1 LREIDSAAAVG
12 YHVPMTDAVAR
23 PSNTT
28 TFLFLAGALIAFSHL
43 ANEWVK
49 LEQPWGPTWKAAGIV
64 VLGLY
69 ALSRHA
75 RLAGCG
81 LLFSSAGDVLLE
93 LDGLFVFG
101 MAAFG
106 IAHICY
112 AAAFMNL
119 IRRDGPNIA
128 AWPLAM
134 GVLGISIV
142 LGVWLA
148 PGMGA
153 LTVPA
158 LVYQLIIS
166 MMVMLALMSK
176 APMLAR
182 IGAVLF
188 MLSDTLI
195 AVGMFK
201 DVEVP
206 VGSVWVTYAAAQ
218 IMLAWGLTRPAAD

>member
-1 LREIDSAAAVG
+1 
-12 YHVPMTDAVAR
+12 MTEAVAR
-23 PSNTT
+23 PNQAATL
-28 TFLFLAGALIAFSHL
+28 LFFAGAVIALSHL

-49 LEQPWGPTWKAAGIV
+49 LELPWGPTWKAAGIV

-69 ALSRHA
+69 ALSQRA
-75 RLAGCG
+75 WLAGWG
-81 LLFSSAGDVLLE
+81 LLLSSAGDVLLE

-106 IAHICY
+106 AAHICY
-112 AAAFMNL
+112 AAAFVNL
-119 IRRDGPNIA
+119 IRRDGPNIG

-153 LTVPA
+153 LAAPA
-158 LVYQLIIS
+158 LIYQLIIS
-166 MMVMLALMSK
+166 LMVMLALLSR
-176 APMLAR
+176 APMVAR
-182 IGAVLF
+182 MGAVLF

-195 AVGMFK
+195 AVGMFR
-201 DVEVP
+201 DVETP
-206 VGSVWVTYAAAQ
+206 LGSVWITYAAAQ
-218 IMLAWGLTRPAAD
+218 IMLAWGLTRPAQD

>member
-1 LREIDSAAAVG
+1 
-12 YHVPMTDAVAR
+12 MTETVAR
-23 PSNTT
+23 PNNTAAL
-28 TFLFLAGALIAFSHL
+28 LFLAGAVIALSHL

-49 LEQPWGPTWKAAGIV
+49 LEQPWGPAWKAAGIV

-69 ALSRHA
+69 ALSQRA
-75 RLAGCG
+75 WLAGCG
-81 LLFSSAGDVLLE
+81 LLFSAAGDVLLE

-106 IAHICY
+106 VAHICY
-112 AAAFMNL
+112 AAAFVKL
-119 IRRDGPNIA
+119 IRRDGPNIG

-148 PGMGA
+148 PGMGS
-153 LTVPA
+153 LTAPA
-158 LVYQLIIS
+158 LIYQLIIS
-166 MMVMLALMSK
+166 IMVMLALLSR

-182 IGAVLF
+182 IGAVVF

-195 AVGMFK
+195 AVGMFR
-201 DVEVP
+201 DVSVP

-218 IMLAWGLTRPAAD
+218 IMLAWGLTRPIED

>member
-1 LREIDSAAAVG
+1 
-12 YHVPMTDAVAR
+12 MTDAAAR
-23 PSNTT
+23 PSNATT
-28 TFLFLAGALIAFSHL
+28 LLFLAGAAIALSHL

-69 ALSRHA
+69 ALSQRA
-75 RLAGCG
+75 WLAGWG
-81 LLFSSAGDVLLE
+81 LLLSSAGDVLLE
-93 LDGLFVFG
+93 IEGLFVFG

-106 IAHICY
+106 AAHICY
-112 AAAFMNL
+112 AAAFVNL

-153 LTVPA
+153 LTAPA
-158 LVYQLIIS
+158 LIYQLIIS
-166 MMVMLALMSK
+166 LMVMLALLSR
-176 APMLAR
+176 APLLAR

-195 AVGMFK
+195 AVGMFR
-201 DVEVP
+201 EVAVP
-206 VGSVWVTYAAAQ
+206 PGSVWLTYAAAQ
-218 IMLAWGLTRPAAD
+218 IMLAWGLTRPAED

>member
-1 LREIDSAAAVG
+1 MTEAVE
-12 YHVPMTDAVAR
+12 R
-23 PSNTT
+23 PNKIATL
-28 TFLFLAGALIAFSHL
+28 LFLAGAVIALSHL
-43 ANEWVK
+43 ANEWAR
-49 LEQPWGPTWKAAGIV
+49 LAQPWGPTWKAAGIV

-69 ALSRHA
+69 ALGQRA
-75 RLAGCG
+75 WLAGCG

-106 IAHICY
+106 VAHICY
-112 AAAFMNL
+112 AAAFVNL
-119 IRRDGPNIA
+119 IRRDGPNIG

-148 PGMGA
+148 PGMGS
-153 LTVPA
+153 LTAPA
-158 LVYQLIIS
+158 LIYQLIIS
-166 MMVMLALMSK
+166 IMVMLALLSR

-182 IGAVLF
+182 IGAVVF

-195 AVGMFK
+195 AVGMFR
-201 DVEVP
+201 DVSVP

-218 IMLAWGLTRPAAD
+218 IMLAWGLTRPIED